1 MVLLIFIEG
10 SFLRLKCALALVWV
24 CVCPSSL
31 RTDKALFGSEGFFS
45 TQHCDLNM
53 LLAEVLTG
61 MNIQGWLQEVIKKRE
76 IVNNQVPNL

>member
-10 SFLRLKCALALVWV
+10 SFKAKVCFSFRV

-61 MNIQGWLQEVIKKRE
+61 DEYTRLAAGGHKERE